1 MGKLAQPPQSTR
13 LPRELYML
21 VAHRSTGREY
31 EFIIIVSRGDLRRVD
46 GGNP

>member
-1 MGKLAQPPQSTR
+1 
-13 LPRELYML
+13 ML

-31 EFIIIVSRGDLRRVD
+31 ELIIIISRGDLRRVD